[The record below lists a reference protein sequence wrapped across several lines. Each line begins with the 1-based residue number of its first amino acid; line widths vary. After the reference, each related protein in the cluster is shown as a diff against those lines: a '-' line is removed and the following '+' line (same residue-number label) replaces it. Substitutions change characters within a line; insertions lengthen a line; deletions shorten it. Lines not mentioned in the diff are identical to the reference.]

1 MEKWLMT
8 QRPKYD
14 HEPKN
19 GEEMSLSRVGKEL
32 YEKASKI
39 HFEHTTISQG
49 FWNYKN
55 NDYTPF

>member
-39 HFEHTTISQG
+39 QFEHTTI
-49 FWNYKN
+49 
-55 NDYTPF
+55 